1 MTFGVDP
8 FGRLA
13 HAAESLVLDA
23 TEYDVDG
30 TDKDTVEV
38 KWYDTKQ
45 SYFWRLP
52 SNTLMSSW
60 RDSGYSSAAGIVD
73 WLQNTLS
80 FTKEKSIKFVS
91 LSGPDSG
98 KPIDC
103 EMFAWGSWSDWSQCA
118 NGQQIRTRTRAV
130 KTRAYNGGAACPTDL
145 EQTESRSCD
154 DGTDDDADNGD
165 DGTDDDTDTGD
176 DGTVGPITHPPDDPL
191 AGGSTPTTPATPN
204 WAVPAG
210 ITAVALV
217 AILALK

>member
-1 MTFGVDP
+1 MTFGMDP

-30 TDKDTVEV
+30 TDKDAVEV

-45 SYFWRLP
+45 SYYWRLP
-52 SNTLMSSW
+52 SNTFLSRY
-60 RDSGYSSAAGIVD
+60 RDSGHSSAAGIVD
-73 WLQNTLS
+73 WLRNTLS
-80 FTKEKSIKFVS
+80 YTKGKSIKFVS

-103 EMFAWGSWSDWSQCA
+103 EMFAWGSWSDWSGCA
-118 NGQQIRTRTRAV
+118 DGQQIRTRTRAV

-154 DGTDDDADNGD
+154 SS
-165 DGTDDDTDTGD
+165 TDDDTDTGD
-176 DGTVGPITHPPDDPL
+176 DGTDGPIVIPPTDPL
-191 AGGSTPTTPATPN
+191 AGDGTATTTTPSLPN

-210 ITAVALV
+210 IGAVALIT
-217 AILALK
+217 ILALK